1 MEKLGRLTC
10 MPWPSVAISKLP
22 MDDILTHERKRK
34 WFVWGTLVT
43 CVLSILLVI
52 GMAQSF
58 RGIFAEHATGL
69 AAVAGGVAE
78 AYLTFSVVLVLVIP
92 ISVISVLSWWFVCVI
107 S

>member
-43 CVLSILLVI
+43 CVLSIPIVI

-58 RGIFAEHATGL
+58 RGILAEHATGL
-69 AAVAGGVAE
+69 AAVAGGLAEGYVAF
-78 AYLTFSVVLVLVIP
+78 AVVLAFALPITDSDIPVIE
-92 ISVISVLSWWFVCVI
+92 VVRQR
-107 S
+107 